1 MAAGRLNTMARANRG
16 ILNPA
21 LALAFAL
28 AAVAIAACGT
38 LTEPDP
44 GRSVPSNRLVGF
56 VAGTVFAGPTCPVET
71 VSAPCPDRPV
81 VGATVELYRGE
92 TAVAATRTDA
102 RGHFWLAGP
111 PGLAM
116 ILVHTPSELGVDTHR
131 SVRVVSGRTVEVS
144 LTLDTGVR

>member
-1 MAAGRLNTMARANRG
+1 MARANRVIG
-16 ILNPA
+16 NLVVA
-21 LALAFAL
+21 LAVAL

-92 TAVAATRTDA
+92 TAVAAARTDA
-102 RGHFWLAGP
+102 RGHFRLAGP
-111 PGLAM
+111 PGRAM
-116 ILVHTPSELGVDTHR
+116 ILVHTLAELGMDTRR
-131 SVRVVSGRTVEVS
+131 SVKVVSGRTVEVS
-144 LTLDTGVR
+144 LTLDTGIR